1 MDDWSVA
8 TSSAAP
14 IEIAWFAKQWHGIEQ
29 VFRLERTARILNTG
43 EVRHQ
48 IVYGLSSLSMR
59 QGPPERML
67 ALIRTHWHSENR
79 LHWRC
84 DVTLG
89 EDACQTRTEAVPPL
103 LARLNSTVLG
113 LMDRLGVRNVARQA
127 RYLDAHLEQAIQLL
141 LTGRCSVF

>member
-67 ALIRTHWHSENR
+67 ALIRTHWHIENR
-79 LHWRC
+79 LHWRR

-89 EDACQTRTEAVPPL
+89 EDACQTRTGAVPAL